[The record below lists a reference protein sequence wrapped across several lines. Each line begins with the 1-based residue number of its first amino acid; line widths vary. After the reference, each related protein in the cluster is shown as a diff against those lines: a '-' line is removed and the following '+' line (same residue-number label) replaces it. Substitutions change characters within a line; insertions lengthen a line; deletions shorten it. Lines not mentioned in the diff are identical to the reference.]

1 MEEVVTILKRIALTG
16 AVLVILAWIGT
27 GIYLWTGV

>member
-1 MEEVVTILKRIALTG
+1 MTILERIAISG
-16 AVLVILAWIGT
+16 AVLVGLAWIGT